1 MMNQLVYLGLGANI
15 GDRESNLFTAIA
27 ALDVR
32 DDISV
37 NRTASIYE
45 TDPKY
50 NLDQPKFLN
59 CVVEIDT
66 TLQPE
71 VMLQVCQ
78 GIEMM
83 LGRPSSRKKNEP
95 RVIDIDILAYET
107 ISVELG
113 ELIIPHPDLFA
124 RKFVLVPWAEIAPNF
139 VVQDYGK
146 TVSDLLSLCPDASN
160 VQKYKLE
167 KTA

>member
-1 MMNQLVYLGLGANI
+1 MTQLVYLGVGANI
-15 GDRESNLFTAIA
+15 GDRDSNLFTAIT

-32 DDISV
+32 NDITV

-45 TDPKY
+45 SEPLY
-50 NLDQPKFLN
+50 NLDQPSFLN
-59 CVVEIDT
+59 SVVEIET
-66 TLQPE
+66 SLQPE
-71 VMLQVCQ
+71 IMMQVCQ

-83 LGRPSSRKKNEP
+83 LGRPINRKKNEP
-95 RVIDIDILAYET
+95 RMIDIDILAYET

-113 ELIIPHPDLFA
+113 ELKIPHPQLFA
-124 RKFVLVPWAEIAPNF
+124 RKFVLVPWAEIAPEF

-146 TVSDLLSLCPDASN
+146 SVSELLSLCPDLSN
-160 VQKYKLE
+160 IKKHILE

>member
-1 MMNQLVYLGLGANI
+1 MNQLVYLGLGTNI
-15 GDRESNLFTAIA
+15 GDRDSNLFTAIA

-37 NRTASIYE
+37 HRTASIYE
-45 TDPKY
+45 TDPMY
-50 NLDQPKFLN
+50 SHDQPNFLN
-59 CVVEIDT
+59 SVVEIET
-66 TLQPE
+66 SLQPE
-71 VMLQVCQ
+71 LMMQVCQ

-83 LGRPSSRKKNEP
+83 LGRPIERVKNEP

-113 ELIIPHPDLFA
+113 ELKIPHPQLFA
-124 RKFVLVPWAEIAPNF
+124 RKFVLVPWAEIAPDF

-146 TVSDLLSLCPDASN
+146 SVSELLSLCPDPSTIK
-160 VQKYKLE
+160 KYNLE

>member
-1 MMNQLVYLGLGANI
+1 MNQLVYLGLGTNI
-15 GDRESNLFTAIA
+15 GDRDSNLFTAIA

-45 TDPKY
+45 SDPMY
-50 NLDQPKFLN
+50 NQDQPNFLN
-59 CVVEIDT
+59 SVVEIET
-66 TLQPE
+66 SLQPE
-71 VMLQVCQ
+71 IMMQVCQ

-83 LGRPSSRKKNEP
+83 LGRPTSRKKNEP

-107 ISVELG
+107 MSVELG
-113 ELIIPHPDLFA
+113 ELKIPHPQLFA
-124 RKFVLVPWAEIAPNF
+124 RKFVLVPWAEIAPDF

-146 TVSDLLSLCPDASN
+146 SVSELLTLCPDLSN
-160 VQKYKLE
+160 IKH
-167 KTA
+167 

>member
-1 MMNQLVYLGLGANI
+1 MNQLVYLGVGANI
-15 GDRESNLFTAIA
+15 GDRDSNLFTAIA

-45 TDPKY
+45 SDPMY
-50 NLDQPKFLN
+50 NQDQPNFLN
-59 CVVEIDT
+59 SVVEIET
-66 TLQPE
+66 SLQPE
-71 VMLQVCQ
+71 IMMQVCQ

-83 LGRPSSRKKNEP
+83 LGRPINRKKNEP

-113 ELIIPHPDLFA
+113 ELKIPHPQLFA
-124 RKFVLVPWAEIAPNF
+124 RKFVLVPWAEIAPEF
-139 VVQDYGK
+139 IVQDYGK
-146 TVSDLLSLCPDASN
+146 SVSNLLSLCPDISN
-160 VQKYKLE
+160 VKKYKLE